1 MFASFDP
8 LVLSSIMMLQIANR
22 YLKISVTTAQE
33 KLITHPV
40 AQLLMYFC
48 IIYFTTRNIA
58 NTVVI
63 VFISYIFV
71 HILFNENHK
80 NNILSKSWL
89 YNEKIIDED
98 AYKSSKDTYK
108 KNMLAYHS

>member
-1 MFASFDP
+1 MFATFDP

-22 YLKISVTTAQE
+22 YLKISITTAQE
-33 KLITHPV
+33 KIVTHPIS
-40 AQLLMYFC
+40 QLVMYSC

-58 NTVVI
+58 NTLVI

-89 YNEKIIDED
+89 FKEHIIDEIS
-98 AYKSSKDTYK
+98 YKSCKDTYK
-108 KNMLAYHS
+108 RNMLVYHS